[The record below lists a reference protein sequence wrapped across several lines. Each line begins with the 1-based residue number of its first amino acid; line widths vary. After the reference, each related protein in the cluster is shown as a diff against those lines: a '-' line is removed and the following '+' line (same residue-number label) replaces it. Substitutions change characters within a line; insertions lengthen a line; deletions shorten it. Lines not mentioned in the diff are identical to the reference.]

1 MNRLKIETID
11 LYYAHRV
18 DPNIPIEETVGAMV
32 KLVKEGK
39 IRYLGLSECTAE
51 DLFITSEIY
60 LTKNVDYQKIR
71 Y

>member
-1 MNRLKIETID
+1 MKRLKTETID

-39 IRYLGLSECTAE
+39 IRFLGLSECTAE

-60 LTKNVDYQKIR
+60 LTNNVNYQKIR

>member
-1 MNRLKIETID
+1 MKRLKIETID

-39 IRYLGLSECTAE
+39 IRFLGLSECTAE

-60 LTKNVDYQKIR
+60 LTNNVDYQKIR

>member
-1 MNRLKIETID
+1 MKRLKIETID

-60 LTKNVDYQKIR
+60 LTNNVNYQKIR